1 MPDRPLAFG
10 PEPLDKRKGPS
21 PQKEAP
27 WSGWNLRQ
35 GSEIALSILGKKK
48 KKKMSSFVNSRDV
61 FILRRQ
67 NEALVAE
74 NEHHLEQMSWM
85 NYVLPYPRTSSL

>member
-1 MPDRPLAFG
+1 MVKRKNPPDPWV
-10 PEPLDKRKGPS
+10 ERKGPS

-27 WSGWNLRQ
+27 WSGWDKRQ
-35 GSEIALSILGKKK
+35 GSEIALSILVKK

-61 FILRRQ
+61 FILRRK

-74 NEHHLEQMSWM
+74 NEQHLEEMRWM